1 MVSGGDLRSEYIC
14 NKPISVVSL
23 LWQWWLE
30 RNRVREGERTRLADD
45 LAFIS
50 SQNAH
55 EYLSISAQEVGRDE
69 NGRNWYHNT
78 ENADGQYVIFLYL

>member
-23 LWQWWLE
+23 LWQWWSE
-30 RNRVREGERTRLADD
+30 RNRVREGERSVADD

-50 SQNAH
+50 GPNAH
-55 EYLSISAQEVGRDE
+55 EYLTISAQEKVGGARE
-69 NGRNWYHNT
+69 RNIG
-78 ENADGQYVIFLYL
+78 ADL